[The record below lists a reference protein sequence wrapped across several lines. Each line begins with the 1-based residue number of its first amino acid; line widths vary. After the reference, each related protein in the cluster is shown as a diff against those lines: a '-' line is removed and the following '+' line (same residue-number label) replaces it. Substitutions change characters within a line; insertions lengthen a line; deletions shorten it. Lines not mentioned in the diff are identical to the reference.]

1 MCLDRFVLFFC
12 VGNSLQSGR
21 LSCNSFNRC
30 CAKDSTLASNTPVV
44 DDDEQLPSPVWSV
57 YNVPAKKPPMPTESS
72 TIKEVVE
79 EDDDVLRWCRRR
91 DDEDIA
97 D

>member
-1 MCLDRFVLFFC
+1 MRHQTRVESCLFWWVFLDGVP
-12 VGNSLQSGR
+12 
-21 LSCNSFNRC
+21 FNRC

-91 DDEDIA
+91 DDDDIA